1 MNPSGAPL
9 AAVFGLAG
17 PALNDAERAFFKR
30 VRPAGYIL
38 FARNIDKP
46 SQVVALVND
55 LRSITPEF
63 EAFVLIDQEGGRVQ
77 RLKPPHWRHAPASGE
92 FEPLFRSNPSRAEA
106 IVRLNIQLIGEELR
120 ALGIDVDC
128 APVADVPVAGAHDV
142 IGDRAFSR
150 DPAVVGPLAAAVC
163 EGLRDAGVVPVI
175 KHIPGHGRAMS
186 DSHLELPVVSAGLDE
201 LRATDFLPFKYLS
214 AQPGLMFAMTAH
226 VVYTAIDPKAPAT
239 TSPKVI
245 ADIIRG
251 EIGFQGILI
260 SDDLGMK
267 ALAGPFDERAYA
279 ARAAGCDLML
289 HCDGN
294 LADMEAV
301 ARTAGPLGPRGL
313 AALADTASRR
323 PRAKIAEAAAAE
335 FKVLDALRWIENGHG

>member
-1 MNPSGAPL
+1 MNMPGTPL

-17 PALNDAERAFFKR
+17 LALADAERAFFKR
-30 VRPAGYIL
+30 TRPAGYIL
-38 FARNIDKP
+38 FARNIDNP
-46 SQVVALVND
+46 QQVTALVKD
-55 LRSITPEF
+55 LRSLSPDF

-77 RLKPPHWRHAPASGE
+77 RLKPPHWRHAPPSGA
-92 FEPLFRSNPSRAEA
+92 FEPLFKADPVLAEEM
-106 IVRLNIQLIGEELR
+106 VRLNIQLIGEELR

-128 APVADVPVAGAHDV
+128 APVADVPVTGAHDV
-142 IGDRAFSR
+142 IGDRAFSK
-150 DPAVVGPLAAAVC
+150 DPAVVGRLAAAVC
-163 EGLRDAGVVPVI
+163 EGLWDAGVLPVI

-186 DSHLELPVVSAGLDE
+186 DSHLELPVVSTSLDE
-201 LRATDFLPFKYLS
+201 LRSTDFVAFKSLS
-214 AQPGLMFAMTAH
+214 ARPGLMFAMTAH
-226 VVYTAIDPKAPAT
+226 VVYTAIDPAAPAT
-239 TSPKVI
+239 TSARVI

-267 ALAGPFDERAYA
+267 ALAGPFDARAAA

-313 AALADTASRR
+313 KALADTASRR
-323 PRAKIAEAAAAE
+323 PRSRIADITVAQS
-335 FKVLDALRWIENGHG
+335 KVSDALRHG

>member
-1 MNPSGAPL
+1 M
-9 AAVFGLAG
+9 
-17 PALNDAERAFFKR
+17 
-30 VRPAGYIL
+30 
-38 FARNIDKP
+38 
-46 SQVVALVND
+46 
-55 LRSITPEF
+55 
-63 EAFVLIDQEGGRVQ
+63 Q

-92 FEPLFRSNPSRAEA
+92 FEPLFKANPARAAE

-150 DPAVVGPLAAAVC
+150 DPAVVGPLATAVC
-163 EGLRDAGVVPVI
+163 EGLWDAGVLPVI

-186 DSHLELPVVSAGLDE
+186 DSHLELPVVSASLEE
-201 LRATDFLPFKYLS
+201 LRATDFVPFKHLS

-239 TSPKVI
+239 TSAKVI

-267 ALAGPFDERAYA
+267 ALSGPFEERSDA

-323 PRAKIAEAAAAE
+323 PRAKIAEAAVAE
-335 FKVLDALRWIENGHG
+335 FKVLDALRHG

>member
-1 MNPSGAPL
+1 MTMTGAPL
-9 AAVFGLAG
+9 AAVFGMAGLTLA
-17 PALNDAERAFFKR
+17 DAERAFFKQ

-38 FARNIDKP
+38 FARNIDNP
-46 SQVVALVND
+46 QQVIALVND
-55 LRSITPEF
+55 LRGLNPDF

-92 FEPLFRSNPSRAEA
+92 FEPLFKSNPARAEE
-106 IVRLNIQLIGEELR
+106 IVRLNLQLIGEELR

-128 APVADVPVAGAHDV
+128 APVADVPVAGAHDI
-142 IGDRAFSR
+142 IGDRAFSK
-150 DPAVVGPLAAAVC
+150 DPAVVGRLAVSVC

-186 DSHLELPVVSAGLDE
+186 DSHLELPVVTASLDE
-201 LRATDFLPFKYLS
+201 LRAPDFVPFKHLS

-226 VVYTAIDPKAPAT
+226 VVYTAIDPGLPAT

-245 ADIIRG
+245 SDIIRG

-267 ALAGPFDERAYA
+267 ALAGPFDERADA
-279 ARAAGCDLML
+279 ARVAGCDLML

-294 LADMEAV
+294 LADMQAV
-301 ARTAGPLGPRGL
+301 ARTAGTLGARGL
-313 AALADTASRR
+313 AALGDTGARR
-323 PRAKIAEAAAAE
+323 PRAKIAQTPASE
-335 FKVLDALRWIENGHG
+335 FRILDALRHV